1 MTTTI
6 GHGKNSVVFFDAF
19 RLSQIISKAKMDLK
33 VGSANVTALEDAADA
48 YLQGKLG
55 GTVSATGFLGGVADG
70 WDALANTSL
79 TDSSHV
85 LTLAPTGITASSPA
99 WLLYG
104 FTVGTPQ
111 SYDVNDAVMLDWAGQ
126 LTGPIARGKV
136 LTAATTVT
144 GTGAQT
150 GINIGTTTSSQ
161 TTVVHV
167 LLTAVT
173 GSGSLTIVTQES
185 SDNGSG
191 DAYATISGM
200 TSTLTTAGSASR
212 QTFTGVTEAWKRTN
226 VTAFSGFTNAT
237 VLVAIGTAAQ

>member
-1 MTTTI
+1 MATP

-19 RLSQIISKAKMDLK
+19 RLSQIVSKAKMDLK
-33 VGSANVTALEDAADA
+33 AAAANITALEDAAEA
-48 YLQGKLG
+48 HLQGTLG
-55 GTVSATGFLGGVADG
+55 GTVSASGFMDVAVGG
-70 WDALANTSL
+70 WDSLAKTSL
-79 TDSSHV
+79 TDGNHV
-85 LTLAPTGITASSPA
+85 LSIFPTGITASSPA

-104 FTVGTPQ
+104 FTVGDADA
-111 SYDVNDAVMLDWAGQ
+111 YDMGNAIMLDWAGQ

-144 GTGAQT
+144 GTGAQS

-173 GSGSLTIVTQES
+173 GSGSLTLVTQES

-200 TSTLTTAGSASR
+200 TSTLTAAGQAAR
-212 QTFTGVTEAWKRTN
+212 QTFTGATEAWKRTN

-237 VLVAIGTAAQ
+237 VLVAIGTAA